1 MNAQA
6 ILSAEILV
14 RFANRGEDGKPPN
27 IRATDGTTYGVKPAD
42 FGRFQP
48 GGRYRIEYVE
58 KQGRGKWQGR
68 TFRDIVKCEPVSSG
82 DARAPS
88 PSQRSVPGGE
98 GVTGSAPA
106 SEFEFVTRMLAAYVQ
121 CCGVENTVDGLV
133 TRARSLQAVYRQV
146 FT

>member
-6 ILSAEILV
+6 IQSTEILV

-68 TFRDIVKCEPVSSG
+68 TFRDIVKCEPLASVDARG
-82 DARAPS
+82 ARAPS
-88 PSQRSVPGGE
+88 PSQRSVSGGE
-98 GVTGSAPA
+98 GVTSP
-106 SEFEFVTRMLAAYVQ
+106 EFEFVTRLLSAYVQ

-133 TRARSLQAVYRQV
+133 TRARSLREVYRKA
-146 FT
+146 FA